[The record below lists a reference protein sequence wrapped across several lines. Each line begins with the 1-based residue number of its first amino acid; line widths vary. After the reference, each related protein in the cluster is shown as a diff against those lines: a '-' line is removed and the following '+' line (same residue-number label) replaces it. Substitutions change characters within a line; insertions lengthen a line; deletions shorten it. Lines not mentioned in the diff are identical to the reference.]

1 MNHSEALPV
10 HEATRKELVLS
21 KAEEEGLPAV
31 IETDQMETVH
41 RGIVVSDCQQQNEQM
56 DDNVK

>member
-1 MNHSEALPV
+1 M

-21 KAEEEGLPAV
+21 KAEEEGLPGI
-31 IETDQMETVH
+31 IETGQMETVH
-41 RGIVVSDCQQQNEQM
+41 RGIVVSDCQQQM

>member
-1 MNHSEALPV
+1 M

-31 IETDQMETVH
+31 IETDEMETVH